1 MRGLLALVIVLG
13 VVMVAMAGTL
23 VVGLVHKIGGRGSQ
37 VDAAVAAS
45 LVLDEPA
52 GTHILAISP
61 AGDRLA
67 VLLQGGGPDRV
78 LFVDPA
84 RDRVA
89 GRLALRQ

>member
-1 MRGLLALVIVLG
+1 LALVIVLG
-13 VVMVAMAGTL
+13 VVMVAMAGA
-23 VVGLVHKIGGRGSQ
+23 VVVALVHRAGGAGSLS
-37 VDAAVAAS
+37 AASVAAS

-52 GTHILAISP
+52 GSRILSISP

-78 LFVDPA
+78 VFVDPA

-89 GRLALRQ
+89 GRMSLRQ

>member
-13 VVMVAMAGTL
+13 VVMVAMAGMV
-23 VVGLVHKIGGRGSQ
+23 VVGLVHRLGGRGSPSP
-37 VDAAVAAS
+37 DAVASS

-52 GTHILAISP
+52 GTRILAISP

-89 GRLALRQ
+89 GRMALRQ